1 MRFRD
6 YIRDR
11 LWFYVIAAVS
21 FGLILLFLGAYRVS
35 GQLMAFITVI
45 FLLFVITE
53 ELVGFLRK
61 RRFYDE
67 LTQ

>member
-11 LWFYVIAAVS
+11 LWFYTIAAVS
-21 FGLILLFLGAYRVS
+21 FGLMLLFLSAYRVNS
-35 GQLMAFITVI
+35 QLVAFIGVI
-45 FLLFVITE
+45 YLLFIISE
-53 ELVGFLRK
+53 EFVGFLRK